1 MTHRPDLDN
10 ANVGR
15 LFVITCELNYSTVFQ
30 SEILFFVVSKI
41 LYVHFYSK
49 LSLFTLNRK
58 KEEKNMSICNVS
70 LQVVPSV
77 EEDRL
82 YEVVDKVIEY
92 IASTGVKYEVGAM
105 ETTMEGELDNLL
117 EIVKK
122 AQEICTKEGASR
134 VVSMVKI
141 DYKDEGV
148 TMDEKIKKYRK

>member
-1 MTHRPDLDN
+1 
-10 ANVGR
+10 
-15 LFVITCELNYSTVFQ
+15 
-30 SEILFFVVSKI
+30 
-41 LYVHFYSK
+41 
-49 LSLFTLNRK
+49 
-58 KEEKNMSICNVS
+58 MSICNVS

-134 VVSMVKI
+134 VVSIEIGRAHV
-141 DYKDEGV
+141 
-148 TMDEKIKKYRK
+148 